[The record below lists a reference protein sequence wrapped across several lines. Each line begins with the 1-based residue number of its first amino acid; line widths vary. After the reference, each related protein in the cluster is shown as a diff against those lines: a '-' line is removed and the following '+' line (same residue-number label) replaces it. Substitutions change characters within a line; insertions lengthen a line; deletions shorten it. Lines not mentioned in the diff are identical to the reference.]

1 MNQPLAAIPEDSS
14 RPDAAGVDDARFP
27 VLAHLRR
34 LSPGQII
41 GLGMTLI
48 GVLGFF
54 AYLTVRILEP
64 DYTLLYGGLDLEDS
78 AAIVARLESLGVPYR
93 LHGSG
98 EAILIP
104 ADRVARLRMTMAEE
118 GLPRGGSIGD
128 EIFDQTGALG
138 MTTFL
143 ANINERRALEG
154 ELARTIA
161 TLMDVKAA
169 RVHLVLPKR
178 ELFRRNRIEP
188 SASVTL
194 RMFGGRRLNPRQVSA
209 VQHLVAASVPGLL
222 PERITL
228 VDDRGSL
235 LVKSGDGTP
244 EGELSGEMDGYR
256 IAYETRLKTV
266 IEQLLEPVLGPGRV
280 HAEVNVDID
289 LDRITSTEETFDPE
303 SQVARSTQSIEE
315 ETDRAERDKDGTVTV
330 GNNLP
335 NTAAG
340 GEGGGRT
347 NNENTVRTEET
358 VNYEISRTVRN
369 HTRVGGRVKRLSVA
383 VLVAGREAAAS
394 PEDQPSYVALE
405 PEELAEITS
414 LVRSAIG
421 FDAER
426 GDVIEVKNMP
436 FVQSEMDEI
445 EPSLFDLTKNDILR
459 LVELGALVLVALMA
473 IFLVVRPT
481 IARLLPEPVTLDA
494 PVAEAVSGAGSNL
507 PVALDEHG
515 KPLPVAVADGP
526 ADGMNRTGDGAT
538 GSVVDR
544 IDSAEF
550 ENKVTMDLIQ
560 QSRDLIEAR
569 PDDAVS
575 IIRQWI
581 GEEKGEAGA

>member
-1 MNQPLAAIPEDSS
+1 MNQPLAAIPEDSK
-14 RPDAAGVDDARFP
+14 RPGAAGVGNEPFP
-27 VLAHLRR
+27 ILAQLRR

-41 GLGMTLI
+41 GLGMTLV

-54 AYLTVRILEP
+54 AYLTARILEP

-78 AAIVARLESLGVPYR
+78 AAIVTRLESLGVPYR

-98 EAILIP
+98 EAILVP
-104 ADRVARLRMTMAEE
+104 VDRVARLRMTMAEE

-178 ELFRRNRIEP
+178 ELFRRDRVEP

-235 LVKSGDGTP
+235 LVKGGDAAVPGD
-244 EGELSGEMDGYR
+244 LSSEVDGYR
-256 IAYETRLKTV
+256 IAYEARLKNV

-280 HAEVNVDID
+280 HAEINVDMD

-315 ETDRAERDKDGTVTV
+315 ETERAERDKDGTVTV

-335 NTAAG
+335 NTATGDA
-340 GEGGGRT
+340 GGGRT

-369 HTRVGGRVKRLSVA
+369 HTRVGGRIKRLSVA
-383 VLVAGREAAAS
+383 VLVAGREVAGGTD
-394 PEDQPSYVALE
+394 DQPSYVALE

-426 GDVIEVKNMP
+426 GDVIEVRNMP

-494 PVAEAVSGAGSNL
+494 PVAEGAGSNL

-515 KPLPVAVADGP
+515 NPLTVVTTDGT
-526 ADGMNRTGDGAT
+526 NRTGDGGIDA
-538 GSVVDR
+538 VPDR
-544 IDSAEF
+544 TESGEF
-550 ENKVTMDLIQ
+550 ENKVRTDLLQ

-569 PDDAVS
+569 PDDAVA
-575 IIRQWI
+575 IVRQWI
-581 GEEKGEAGA
+581 EEEKGGANA